1 MTLINKPLLSLTGGV
16 SQQAAPL
23 RLASQCDQQT
33 NYSASLV
40 NSLQTRPPLSFK
52 THVTPTDGAFY
63 AIDRDNKN
71 IYNLII
77 NSQGLNITDGQGNP
91 QTVTIAQDALD
102 YLKTPLFTNP
112 YTAYKVL
119 TLADCTYI
127 LNTNIQTRLT
137 QDTRTPWKNHAL
149 IFIKQVNYATTWSL
163 QINETTTS
171 FGYGGQESDG
181 SCTRYKDGVSTG
193 TKGAISSVEVAGELA
208 KIPVTNFTITQKGSV
223 LWICRTDNEPFKI
236 GAADTRGDTCMTLI
250 TSKVQEFSTLPTT
263 APDGYTCRI
272 LGKNANTADDYYVT
286 FETNA
291 GTDYGKGVWKECDI
305 PGSQYTID
313 PKTMPWK
320 LIHKNNGTWEL
331 TTETWK
337 ERTTGDEESSPTPS
351 YINKKLKNIFLFRN
365 RLCFLTDDILCMS
378 TAADY
383 TNWWNETA
391 LALSDSDPIY
401 LSASTDRV
409 ADLYDFGTL
418 SDSLIIF
425 GENNQFQLETGDI
438 LSPKTAALT
447 PCTSTSYTNA
457 TGVASAGSRLYFGSK
472 TGDSFTVSE
481 FGISSVT
488 GNKEA
493 NSITSHIPSYIPHL
507 KRTRLSAS
515 DNVSTIA
522 ITSDKTPDTIAIY
535 QYYISSAQKLQSA
548 WHKYTFTD
556 TDIKGHLF
564 RDNILWLYML
574 KQGTTPY
581 IATIDLAE
589 HPQINEPKPHLDYCQ
604 ALTSD
609 TPTTQYQLPDYIN
622 PNRLQILIYTPEG
635 HLTAT
640 NAYIITNGT
649 INIFTPATTII
660 VGEKY
665 TRTYTFSTQY
675 ISSKKTTGEEK
686 IITTGRW
693 QLQKLKLTHGYSG
706 TYKVTIT
713 RTDDNTTTSYTY
725 TGIRLS
731 GTNSLLGR
739 LPVSD
744 GEFEIPLRALNTDIT
759 VTVSSDSW
767 LPENLTSATWQG
779 NYITKVKTI

>member
-1 MTLINKPLLSLTGGV
+1 MTLINKTLLSLTGGV

-23 RLASQCDQQT
+23 RLASQCEQQI

-181 SCTRYKDGVSTG
+181 SCTRYKDGASTG

-208 KIPVTNFTITQKGSV
+208 KIPVTNFIITQKGSV
-223 LWICRTDNEPFKI
+223 LWIRRTDNEPFKI

-291 GTDYGKGVWKECDI
+291 DTDYGKGVWKECDI

-351 YINKKLKNIFLFRN
+351 FINKKLRNIFLYRN
-365 RLCFLTDDILCMS
+365 RMCFLTDDILCMS

-425 GENNQFQLETGDI
+425 GENSQFQLETGDI

-447 PCTSTSYTNA
+447 PCTSKSYTNA

-488 GNKEA
+488 GDKEA

-515 DNVSTIA
+515 DNVSTIV
-522 ITSDKTPDTIAIY
+522 ISSDKTPDTLAIY

-548 WHKYTFTD
+548 WHKYTFAE

-589 HPQINEPKPHLDYCQ
+589 HPQTNEPKPHLDYCQ

-609 TPTTQYQLPDYIN
+609 IPTTQFQLPDYIN

-635 HLTAT
+635 VLTPT
-640 NAYIITNGT
+640 NAYTIKDQT
-649 INIFTPATTII
+649 INMHTPTTTII
-660 VGEKY
+660 IGEKY

-767 LPENLTSATWQG
+767 LPENLTSANWQG

>member
-1 MTLINKPLLSLTGGV
+1 MLPHRRHTLHEHSR
-16 SQQAAPL
+16 
-23 RLASQCDQQT
+23 RLHK
-33 NYSASLV
+33 LV
-40 NSLQTRPPLSFK
+40 
-52 THVTPTDGAFY
+52 
-63 AIDRDNKN
+63 
-71 IYNLII
+71 
-77 NSQGLNITDGQGNP
+77 
-91 QTVTIAQDALD
+91 
-102 YLKTPLFTNP
+102 
-112 YTAYKVL
+112 
-119 TLADCTYI
+119 
-127 LNTNIQTRLT
+127 
-137 QDTRTPWKNHAL
+137 
-149 IFIKQVNYATTWSL
+149 
-163 QINETTTS
+163 
-171 FGYGGQESDG
+171 
-181 SCTRYKDGVSTG
+181 
-193 TKGAISSVEVAGELA
+193 
-208 KIPVTNFTITQKGSV
+208 
-223 LWICRTDNEPFKI
+223 
-236 GAADTRGDTCMTLI
+236 
-250 TSKVQEFSTLPTT
+250 
-263 APDGYTCRI
+263 
-272 LGKNANTADDYYVT
+272 
-286 FETNA
+286 
-291 GTDYGKGVWKECDI
+291 
-305 PGSQYTID
+305 
-313 PKTMPWK
+313 
-320 LIHKNNGTWEL
+320 
-331 TTETWK
+331 
-337 ERTTGDEESSPTPS
+337 
-351 YINKKLKNIFLFRN
+351 
-365 RLCFLTDDILCMS
+365 
-378 TAADY
+378 
-383 TNWWNETA
+383 NETA

-589 HPQINEPKPHLDYCQ
+589 HPQTNEPKPHLDYCQ

-725 TGIRLS
+725 TGIRIS